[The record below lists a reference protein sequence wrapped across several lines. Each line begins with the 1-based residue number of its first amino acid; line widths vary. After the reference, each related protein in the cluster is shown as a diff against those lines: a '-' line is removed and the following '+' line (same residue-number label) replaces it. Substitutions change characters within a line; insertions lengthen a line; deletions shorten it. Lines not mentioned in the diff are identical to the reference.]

1 MAHFTL
7 PVHVITGEHILKE
20 AVPYFKEMGT
30 QGLIVTGRHVVKSEM
45 MEELKTVLKEN
56 GIRYTVFSGVSGEPE
71 DWMAEEGK
79 ELYLKNSCDF
89 VIGIG
94 GGSALDTAKA
104 IAAAVAW
111 DGDLSD
117 FNGGEITKCACRIA
131 AIPTTAGTGSEA
143 TRFTVIT
150 DTKRDIKM
158 LLKGSCLM
166 PYLAVVDETY
176 NMSAP
181 KTVAVSTG
189 LDALT
194 HAVEAYISKKAMD
207 LTDTLAVSA
216 VKRILTYLPKACRD
230 RNDKEAGRQMALAA
244 LEAGICINNSSVTLV
259 HGMSRPLG
267 ALFHVPHG
275 LSNAMLLYPCLTFVK
290 DVSCEQFAQLAKEA
304 GIADREEKQE
314 QAAERF
320 LEKIKELCGICR
332 VPSIKEY
339 GIQERAYLEQIDK
352 MARDALDSGS
362 PANVR
367 KEISM
372 EDVKELYRKAYENK

>member
-7 PVHVITGEHILKE
+7 PAHVITGEHILKE

-56 GIRYTVFSGVSGEPE
+56 GIGYTVFSGVSGEPE

-117 FNGGEITKCACRIA
+117 FNGGEITKCACKIA

-207 LTDTLAVSA
+207 LTDTLAISA

-275 LSNAMLLYPCLTFVK
+275 MSNAMLLYTCLTFVK
-290 DVSCEQFAQLAKEA
+290 DVSGRQFAQLAKEA
-304 GIADREEKQE
+304 GIVDREENQE
-314 QAAERF
+314 QAAEAF
-320 LEKIKELCGICR
+320 LKKIKELCDICQ

-339 GIQERAYLEQIDK
+339 GIQESSYLEQIDK

-362 PANVR
+362 PSNVR

-372 EDVKELYRKAYENK
+372 DDVKELYRKAYENK